1 MVGQC
6 LEARSCVDDTTS
18 ATRCEASS
26 RSLRHL
32 CRSVHSLVYTTLQ
45 DSDSASAPGSKSGQ
59 ILEAMH
65 TAAEGDAPPTGL
77 FIANDS
83 DIKRCH
89 MLVHQ
94 ALGRIGS
101 PNMMVTNLD
110 ATMIPTLKMQKPGAA
125 KGVTTSLQYDRIL
138 TDVPCTGDG
147 TMRKNMLIWKHWT
160 TGNAVGLHP
169 FVIAC
174 SEALIF
180 LSTSV
185 HGQTTNQD
193 SG

>member
-1 MVGQC
+1 
-6 LEARSCVDDTTS
+6 
-18 ATRCEASS
+18 
-26 RSLRHL
+26 
-32 CRSVHSLVYTTLQ
+32 
-45 DSDSASAPGSKSGQ
+45 
-59 ILEAMH
+59 MH

-110 ATMIPTLKMQKPGAA
+110 ATMIPTLKTQKPGAA

-147 TMRKNMLIWKHWT
+147 TMRKNMLIWRHWT

-169 FVIAC
+169 FVIDC
-174 SEALIF
+174 SEALNF
-180 LSTSV
+180 LREQFR
-185 HGQTTNQD
+185 GQTAD
-193 SG
+193 SNSESSCSNAQTWRSHGVFNLLSQPNRERSCRQRDTGSLPRYAKPACR